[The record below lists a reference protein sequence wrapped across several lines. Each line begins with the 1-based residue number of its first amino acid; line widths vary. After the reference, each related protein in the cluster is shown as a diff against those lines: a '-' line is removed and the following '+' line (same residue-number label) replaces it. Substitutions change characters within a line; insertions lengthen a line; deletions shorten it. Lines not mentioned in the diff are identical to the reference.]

1 MKVELALDPSQM
13 ISLASRVAPA
23 PAGRGAPLARGGR
36 SGGRPRKPR
45 PAKKTAEELDADM
58 NVSSSTLLV
67 GKHAESSLS
76 GVQGHAR
83 CSLSS
88 SRSWFGKL

>member
-23 PAGRGAPLARGGR
+23 AGGRGSSLGRGGR
-36 SGGRPRKPR
+36 PGGRTRNPR

-58 NVSSSTLLV
+58 NVSSSTFLV
-67 GKHAESSLS
+67 MNAY
-76 GVQGHAR
+76 
-83 CSLSS
+83 
-88 SRSWFGKL
+88 